1 MAAIIFIT
9 MLFYRA
15 TWRSTSTKK
24 TSKPQKQRKS
34 TAAKPQTEQPSDKE
48 KEQALLQ
55 ELLDL
60 DKAFE
65 AGKLTKKVYQERR
78 AKTKARLRAIMREK
92 VTQNTHGRNYRL
104 R

>member
-15 TWRSTSTKK
+15 TSRSTSTKK
-24 TSKPQKQRKS
+24 ASQRKPQQQREN
-34 TAAKPQTEQPSDKE
+34 TAAKAKTTQPSDKE
-48 KEQALLQ
+48 KERALLQ

-92 VTQNTHGRNYRL
+92 VTL
-104 R
+104 

>member
-1 MAAIIFIT
+1 MAAIILIT

-15 TWRSTSTKK
+15 TSRSTSTKK
-24 TSKPQKQRKS
+24 APQRKPQQQRKNS
-34 TAAKPQTEQPSDKE
+34 AAKAKTAQPSD

-92 VTQNTHGRNYRL
+92 VTP
-104 R
+104 

>member
-15 TWRSTSTKK
+15 TSRSTSPKK
-24 TSKPQKQRKS
+24 TSQRKPQTQRKS
-34 TAAKPQTEQPSDKE
+34 TAAKPQTAQPSDKE

-78 AKTKARLRAIMREK
+78 AKTKARLRTIMHQK
-92 VTQNTHGRNYRL
+92 VTP
-104 R
+104 